1 MKPRD
6 ISLSGTSGE
15 LRAETV
21 FIRAVYSKSS
31 RACGKASSNK
41 HYTAS
46 WSIPNNKH
54 TRAIAGN
61 AHGLHWPFK
70 HQPPCSSVLP
80 AYNPASPEA
89 RCRTVPTPRANFHL
103 RAPVAQWIEHLPPK
117 KGVTRSIRVGGA
129 KPISETRHR
138 LETPVWRGFPARW
151 PPIRGAKRQSGR
163 SVRLRSRQGRL
174 DRRQSQQGF
183 VNRHHRRKG
192 AEVAIKTLCI

>member
-129 KPISETRHR
+129 NHFHPTLPLVI
-138 LETPVWRGFPARW
+138 VWRCPSGADFQPIAR
-151 PPIRGAKRQSGR
+151 RDARFREGTG
-163 SVRLRSRQGRL
+163 VRWTRYLSAAFTFANSLG
-174 DRRQSQQGF
+174 
-183 VNRHHRRKG
+183 V
-192 AEVAIKTLCI
+192 TLA